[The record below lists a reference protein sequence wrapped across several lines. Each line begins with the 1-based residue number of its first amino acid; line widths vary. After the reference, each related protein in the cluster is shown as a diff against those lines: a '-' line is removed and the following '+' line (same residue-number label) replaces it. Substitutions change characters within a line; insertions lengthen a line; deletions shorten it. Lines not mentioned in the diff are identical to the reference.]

1 MGHGRRN
8 NGKRSLMITGLL
20 TFLFFFA
27 IIGCV
32 LYGRKL
38 IRTEKVDAVF
48 GNPERAQ
55 GGIHWVIVGSSF
67 LLLVWLYYSWD
78 IAKSFF
84 PKSAN
89 ELCQVGKVNESLLSL
104 KYLFPIDERQLKSTS
119 VIETESE
126 NLNKITIE
134 IEKSGIENQDK
145 SNLLNFVSQTKNTI
159 PLLTNEQLL
168 NNDTREQ
175 IKLINKKIIN
185 LTENFKRS
193 DYPNESTEQELERIE
208 AAKEEGSWKAS
219 STSIE
224 NTIEIPFIPKTKR
237 GLKFQ
242 AAATELNLISDEFF
256 ELKNHNEQYTS
267 ALEKLKKEIKDY
279 RSNLSSSKEISSS
292 LAKDILKI
300 ARRIEYASIF
310 PPNTLDDMQASIINF
325 DNLQKKEQGGLRWV
339 DLLLFPSGTII
350 SSGPSCSEQGSGRW
364 LPKPSDTLNK
374 FTLMLNPNV
383 GYKQIPLIWYEMMDV
398 SKIIGF
404 LIPDWFADILPG
416 EYPVHDEQGEV
427 KPNFKSK
434 VLSFVTGDFNLF
446 KIPIPTG
453 HIWDSFLRVFLG
465 LVAGIIVGVPLGLF
479 MGLNRFA
486 KGFFDPLIELYRPV
500 PPLAWA
506 PLVISVLGID
516 NLGKVFLLF
525 MVSLSIMIIS
535 ARAGASGT
543 QLSKIHAAHSLGAS
557 KWQILRHVIF
567 PNSLPEILTGI
578 RVATGMCWGTL
589 VAAEFLAGT
598 TGVGFVENV
607 AKKYFQYE
615 VIWITIFIMGM
626 LGLIFDITIRKIIDK
641 TIPWR
646 GKG

>member
-1 MGHGRRN
+1 
-8 NGKRSLMITGLL
+8 MITAVL
-20 TFLFFFA
+20 TFVFFFA
-27 IIGCV
+27 IVGCI

-38 IRTEKVDAVF
+38 IKTEKVDAVF
-48 GNPERAQ
+48 GNPERAK
-55 GGIHWVIVGSSF
+55 GGAHWVIVGSSF

-89 ELCQVGKVNESLLSL
+89 ELCQVGKINESLLSL
-104 KYLFPIDERQLKSTS
+104 KYLFPIEERQLKSTS
-119 VIETESE
+119 KIETETE
-126 NLNKITIE
+126 NLNKISINV
-134 IEKSGIENQDK
+134 EKSNKINSQDK
-145 SNLLNFVSQTKNTI
+145 DKLLNFINQTKNTI
-159 PLLTNEQLL
+159 PLLTSEKLLENE
-168 NNDTREQ
+168 TREQ
-175 IKLINKKIIN
+175 VNLITNKINN
-185 LTENFKRS
+185 LTDNFSRK
-193 DYPNESTEQELERIE
+193 DFPNESPEEEIKRMELAKQE
-208 AAKEEGSWKAS
+208 GTWGAS

-224 NTIEIPFIPKTKR
+224 NTIEIPSIPKTKK

-242 AAATELNLISDEFF
+242 AAATELNIISDEFF
-256 ELKNHNEQYTS
+256 EIRNHNPQYTL
-267 ALEKLKKEIKDY
+267 AMETLKKEIKDY
-279 RSNLSSSKEISSS
+279 RSKINSSEDIASSF
-292 LAKDILKI
+292 AKDILKI

-310 PPNTLDDMQASIINF
+310 PPNTLNNMQASIINF
-325 DNLQKKEQGGLRWV
+325 DNAQKREQGGLKWV
-339 DLLLFPSGTII
+339 DLILFPSGTIM
-350 SSGPSCSEQGSGRW
+350 SSGPSCTEQGSGRW

-374 FTLMLNPNV
+374 FALMLNPNV
-383 GYKQIPLIWYEMMDV
+383 GFKQIPLIWYEMMDV
-398 SKIIGF
+398 SKVIGF
-404 LIPDWFADILPG
+404 ILPDWIADMMPG
-416 EYPVHDEQGEV
+416 EYPIHNEKGEV

-446 KIPIPTG
+446 KIPVPTG

-465 LVAGIIVGVPLGLF
+465 LIFGIIIGVPLGLF

-557 KWQILRHVIF
+557 RWQILRHVIF

-598 TGVGFVENV
+598 TGIGFVENV

>member
-1 MGHGRRN
+1 
-8 NGKRSLMITGLL
+8 MITGFL

-27 IIGCV
+27 IVGCV

-38 IRTEKVDAVF
+38 IKTEKVDAVF
-48 GNPERAQ
+48 GNPERAK

-67 LLLVWLYYSWD
+67 LLLIWLYYSWD

-104 KYLFPIDERQLKSTS
+104 KYLFPIEERQLKSTS

-134 IEKSGIENQDK
+134 IEKSGIKNQDK
-145 SNLLNFVSQTKNTI
+145 NKLIDFIAQTKNTI

-175 IKLINKKIIN
+175 IKIITEKIVN
-185 LTENFKRS
+185 LTVDFERS
-193 DYPNESTEQELERIE
+193 DYPNESAEQEIERLE

-256 ELKNHNEQYTS
+256 ELRNHNEQYAS

-279 RSNLSSSKEISSS
+279 RTSLGSSEEISSS
-292 LAKDILKI
+292 FAKDILKI

-310 PPNTLDDMQASIINF
+310 PPNTLKDMQASIVNF
-325 DNLQKKEQGGLRWV
+325 DNVQIKEQGSLRWV
-339 DLLLFPSGTII
+339 DILLFPSGTII

-416 EYPVHDEQGEV
+416 EYPVHNEEGEV

>member
-1 MGHGRRN
+1 
-8 NGKRSLMITGLL
+8 MITGFL
-20 TFLFFFA
+20 TFVFFFA
-27 IIGCV
+27 IVGCV

-38 IRTEKVDAVF
+38 IKTEKVDAVF

-55 GGIHWVIVGSSF
+55 GGLHWVIVGSSF

-78 IAKSFF
+78 MAKSFF

-89 ELCQVGKVNESLLSL
+89 ELCQVGKIDESLLSL
-104 KYLFPIDERQLKSTS
+104 KYLFPIEERQLKSTS
-119 VIETESE
+119 VIETETK
-126 NLNKITIE
+126 NLNEITLF
-134 IEKSGIENQDK
+134 IEKSNDVENENK
-145 SNLLNFVSQTKNTI
+145 KKLLDFVFQTKNTI
-159 PLLTNEQLL
+159 PLLTNENLL
-168 NNDTREQ
+168 ENETKEQ
-175 IKLINKKIIN
+175 INLITKKINN
-185 LTENFKRS
+185 LANDFVKK
-193 DYPNESTEQELERIE
+193 DYPYEKPEDETNRIE
-208 AAKEEGSWKAS
+208 LAKQEGNWGAS
-219 STSIE
+219 STSLD
-224 NTIEIPFIPKTKR
+224 NAVEIPSIPKTKK

-242 AAATELNLISDEFF
+242 AAAEELNLISDEFF
-256 ELKNHNEQYTS
+256 ELRNHNTQYTT
-267 ALEKLKKEIKDY
+267 ALENLKNEIKEF
-279 RSNLSSSKEISSS
+279 RSQFDDSNEITSSF
-292 LAKDILKI
+292 AKDILKI

-310 PPNTLDDMQASIINF
+310 PPQTLIEMQASIVNF
-325 DNLQKKEQGGLRWV
+325 DILQKKEQGGLKWV
-339 DLLLFPSGTII
+339 DFFLFPSGTIL
-350 SSGPSCSEQGSGRW
+350 SSGPSCTEQGSGRW

-374 FTLMLNPNV
+374 FALMLNPNV
-383 GYKQIPLIWYEMMDV
+383 GFKQIPLIWYEMMDV
-398 SKIIGF
+398 GKVIGF
-404 LIPDWFADILPG
+404 VLPDWIADILPG
-416 EYPVHDEQGEV
+416 QYPVHNEKGEI

-434 VLSFVTGDFNLF
+434 VLNVVTGDFELF

-465 LVAGIIVGVPLGLF
+465 LVTGIIVGVPLGLY

-516 NLGKVFLLF
+516 NFGKVFLLF

-557 KWQILRHVIF
+557 KWQILRYVIF

-626 LGLIFDITIRKIIDK
+626 LGLLFDITIRKIIDK

>member
-1 MGHGRRN
+1 
-8 NGKRSLMITGLL
+8 MITGFL

-119 VIETESE
+119 VIETETE

-134 IEKSGIENQDK
+134 IEKSGVKNQYK
-145 SNLLNFVSQTKNTI
+145 SKLLNFVSQTKTTI

-168 NNDTREQ
+168 SNDTIEQ
-175 IKLINKKIIN
+175 IKLINEKIIN
-185 LTENFKRS
+185 LAENFKRS
-193 DYPNESTEQELERIE
+193 DYPNESAEQELERIK

-279 RSNLSSSKEISSS
+279 RDSLSASEEISSS

-310 PPNTLDDMQASIINF
+310 PPNTLKDMQASIISF
-325 DNLQKKEQGGLRWV
+325 DNIQKKEQGSLRWI
-339 DLLLFPSGTII
+339 DILLFPSGTII

-374 FTLMLNPNV
+374 FTLMINPNV

-398 SKIIGF
+398 SRIIGF
-404 LIPDWFADILPG
+404 FIPDWFADILPG
-416 EYPVHDEQGEV
+416 EYPVHNERGEI

>member
-1 MGHGRRN
+1 
-8 NGKRSLMITGLL
+8 MITAFL
-20 TFLFFFA
+20 TFVFFFA
-27 IIGCV
+27 IVGCV

-38 IRTEKVDAVF
+38 IKTEKVDAVF

-104 KYLFPIDERQLKSTS
+104 KYLFPIEERQLKSTS
-119 VIETESE
+119 VIETETE
-126 NLNKITIE
+126 NLNKIIIE
-134 IEKSGIENQDK
+134 IEKSEEVKSQDK
-145 SNLLNFVSQTKNTI
+145 NKLLNFVSQTKNTI
-159 PLLTNEQLL
+159 PLLTNEKLL
-168 NNDTREQ
+168 NNETKEQ
-175 IKLINKKIIN
+175 IKIINNKIIN
-185 LTENFKRS
+185 LTENFRKK
-193 DYPNESTEQELERIE
+193 DYPNESAEQEIERIE
-208 AAKEEGSWKAS
+208 AAKQEGSWKAS

-224 NTIEIPFIPKTKR
+224 NTIEIPSIPKTKR

-242 AAATELNLISDEFF
+242 AAAKELNLISDEFF
-256 ELKNHNEQYTS
+256 ELRNHNSQYTS
-267 ALEKLKKEIKDY
+267 ALEKLKKEIKDF
-279 RSNLSSSKEISSS
+279 RTNLGSSEEISSS
-292 LAKDILKI
+292 FAKDILKI

-310 PPNTLDDMQASIINF
+310 PPNTLKDMQLSIINF
-325 DNLQKKEQGGLRWV
+325 DKAQKKEQGTLRWV
-339 DLLLFPSGTII
+339 DILLFPSGTII

-364 LPKPSDTLNK
+364 LPKPSDTINK

-404 LIPDWFADILPG
+404 LIPDWFADVLPG
-416 EYPVHDEQGEV
+416 EYPVHNEQGEV

-626 LGLIFDITIRKIIDK
+626 LGLLFDITIRKIIDK